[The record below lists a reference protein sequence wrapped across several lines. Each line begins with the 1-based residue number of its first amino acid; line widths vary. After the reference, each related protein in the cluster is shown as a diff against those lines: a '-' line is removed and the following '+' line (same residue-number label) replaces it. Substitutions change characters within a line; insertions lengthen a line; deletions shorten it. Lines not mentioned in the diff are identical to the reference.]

1 MFTLLENNASLKLED
16 TEYNDNIVN
25 MMLENNEFLTM
36 FKLMKETPT
45 EEHMKLLLKTIE
57 PYNFTLSL
65 KNKIIF
71 YIEKELKNELI
82 RAHIN
87 PKKFI
92 ELK

>member
-16 TEYNDNIVN
+16 TEYNENIVN
-25 MMLENNEFLTM
+25 MMQQNNEFLTM

>member
-25 MMLENNEFLTM
+25 MMLQNNEFLTM

-92 ELK
+92 DY

>member
-82 RAHIN
+82 RAQ
-87 PKKFI
+87 
-92 ELK
+92 LS